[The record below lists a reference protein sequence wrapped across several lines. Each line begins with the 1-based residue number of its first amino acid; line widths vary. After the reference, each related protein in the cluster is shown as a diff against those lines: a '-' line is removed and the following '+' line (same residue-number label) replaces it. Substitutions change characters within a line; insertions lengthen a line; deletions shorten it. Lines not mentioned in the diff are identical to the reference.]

1 MTEIAQA
8 GALELAAQI
17 RSGTLSAV
25 ELLDWQQARIDQHQP
40 QLQAFAERFRRRSLR
55 HARRVD
61 AAVARGQPLPGAL
74 AGVPFAIKDLDLVAF
89 AGTRAGSRA
98 YRYGWSPVDAPAV
111 KLLRRTGATLVG
123 KTTTSELGLMPVVE
137 TDLQPPTVNP
147 WNPAFSAGGSSG
159 GAAAAVAM
167 GGLLS
172 VAHASD
178 GGGSIR
184 IPAAFC
190 HLYGYKASRGL
201 MPDFYG
207 RLDEMKMAV
216 MGAVA
221 HRVEDCIAVVDAL
234 CGRPQAGQPGSLLA
248 LSQTPLP
255 AGLKIR
261 VCLRSNV
268 AEVHPDIAAGV
279 RAVARLLADMGHH
292 LDEIE
297 PPSGD
302 IDEFLPIYQRLS
314 SRAFSPSEAAMQPI
328 TRWLR
333 EGGRQVSAQQ
343 ASDLARS
350 FQDRVLTWFGD
361 ADFMLS
367 PTTPGFAPKVGAYTD
382 LDPRAGFL
390 AAAQIGAFTAAI
402 NTSGQPAASLP
413 GGLGG
418 PDQLP
423 FGVHLVGKPGADL
436 DLLRLSRSLEEAMA
450 WTQRR
455 SPVFLA

>member
-1 MTEIAQA
+1 M
-8 GALELAAQI
+8 
-17 RSGTLSAV
+17 
-25 ELLDWQQARIDQHQP
+25 
-40 QLQAFAERFRRRSLR
+40 
-55 HARRVD
+55 
-61 AAVARGQPLPGAL
+61 
-74 AGVPFAIKDLDLVAF
+74 PFAIKDLDLVAF

-98 YRYGWSPVDAPAV
+98 FRYGWSPVDAPAV
-111 KLLRRTGATLVG
+111 KLLRRTGANLLG

-159 GAAAAVAM
+159 GAAAAVA
-167 GGLLS
+167 GGLLP

-190 HLYGYKASRGL
+190 HLYGFKASRGL

-248 LSQTPLP
+248 QSEAPLP
-255 AGLKIR
+255 GGLKIKL
-261 VCLRSNV
+261 CLRSNV
-268 AEVHPDIAAGV
+268 AEVHPDIAEGV

-292 LDEIE
+292 IDEIE
-297 PPSGD
+297 PPEGD
-302 IDEFLPIYQRLS
+302 IDEFLPIYQRFS
-314 SRAFSPSEAAMQPI
+314 GRAFSPSEASMQPI

-333 EGGRQVSAQQ
+333 EGGRRVSAAQ
-343 ASDLARS
+343 AATLAQR
-350 FQDRVLTWFGD
+350 FQDRVLDWFGD

-367 PTTPGFAPKVGAYTD
+367 PTTPGFAPRVGAFAG
-382 LDPRAGFL
+382 LDPREGFL

-423 FGVHLVGKPGADL
+423 FGVHLVGRPGADVSVL
-436 DLLRLSRSLEEAMA
+436 QLSRQLEGAMP

-455 SPVFLA
+455 SPLFRA